1 MTEHDIRMELRQ
13 VRYYHLNKKHL
24 DISLKNGIPNRI
36 TQITKKYNR
45 LIKDAPILLYHI
57 YVGLYIWGQTQEAL
71 AFDMDFT
78 IDYIS
83 KCHKKLI
90 TFFFEKSLE

>member
-13 VRYYHLNKKHL
+13 VRYYHLHKKHL
-24 DISLKNGIPNRI
+24 DISLKNGIPNRL

-57 YVGLYIWGQTQEAL
+57 YVNYTNYWLFLYHKQSLYICYFYLTNIEV
-71 AFDMDFT
+71 
-78 IDYIS
+78 S
-83 KCHKKLI
+83 N
-90 TFFFEKSLE
+90 